1 MVYKRRIK
9 MILLNP
15 NYWDC
20 ECESDYIHKKVETN
34 HCVKCDTYEEDQP
47 DSRQEDVNEYINKRH

>member
-1 MVYKRRIK
+1 

-20 ECESDYIHKKVETN
+20 ECESDYIHKKVATT
-34 HCVKCDTYEEDQP
+34 HCVKCHTYEEDQP
-47 DSRQEDVNEYINKRH
+47 DSRQEEIDAI

>member
-1 MVYKRRIK
+1 ML
-9 MILLNP
+9 LLNP

-20 ECESDYIHKKVETN
+20 ECKSNYIHKKTETH

-47 DSRQEDVNEYINKRH
+47 DSRQEEVNEYINKRY